1 MKTAA
6 RLTLVLFT
14 AAVLQ
19 RGLFSQIR
27 IAGVSVDVFLLLALV
42 GGMTAGPERGA
53 IIGFFAGL
61 TLDLLV
67 QTPLGLSALVYCL
80 AGYAAGR
87 LQGTVLRAN
96 RLLPRVLV
104 AALSVATVAGYAV
117 VAEMLGQANA
127 LSSDLPVIMLVV
139 AIANALLYPLAR
151 RIINWSWPREPVLHA
166 ALR

>member
-6 RLTLVLFT
+6 RVTLVLFT

-27 IAGVSVDVFLLLALV
+27 IAGVSVDVFLLLAVV
-42 GGMTAGPERGA
+42 GGMTAGPDRGA
-53 IIGFFAGL
+53 IIGFFSGL

-80 AGYAAGR
+80 AGHAAGR

-96 RLLPRVLV
+96 RFLPRLLV
-104 AALSVATVAGYAV
+104 AALSAATVAGYAV

-127 LSSDLPVIMLVV
+127 LSSELPVIMVVV
-139 AIANALLYPLAR
+139 AVANALLYPVAR
-151 RIINWSWPREPVLHA
+151 RVIDWSWPHEP
-166 ALR
+166 ALRPALR